1 MLRAAPRAFNSWDAI
16 KLFAI
21 LTMFIDH
28 SGAFIFTEETDRWLR
43 AVGRAAAPIFLF
55 LGGFASS
62 YRFKWD
68 LFILAMLMTVSDTM
82 LAGQLRTQNILVTII
97 LCRMLLDWLERKGKT
112 IKHPYQW
119 LIGSFAW
126 IGTVMLTQY
135 GTLGLMFA
143 LCGYARR
150 RSTLYSKQVQNRMLV
165 ISLVAFGAISWL
177 SFEFVAHEAAIMLVM
192 LAIVYWL
199 LSKLELRD
207 IDTGRCPKWLVWVGK
222 TLSTYS
228 GYVYALHL
236 IALEWITGIPF

>member
-1 MLRAAPRAFNSWDAI
+1 MVRAAPRAFNSWDAI

-21 LTMFIDH
+21 FTMFIDH

-43 AVGRAAAPIFLF
+43 AIGRSAAPIFLF
-55 LGGFASS
+55 LSGFASS

-68 LFILAMLMTVSDTM
+68 LFILAILMTVSDTI
-82 LAGQLRTQNILVTII
+82 LAGHLRTQNILVTII

-112 IKHPYQW
+112 IQHPYQW
-119 LIGSFAW
+119 LLGSFAW
-126 IGTVMLTQY
+126 IGTVMVTQY
-135 GTLGLMFA
+135 GTLGLMLA
-143 LCGYARR
+143 LCGYAKR
-150 RSTLYSKQVQNRMLV
+150 RSHLYSKQVQNRMLV

-177 SFEFVAHEAAIMLVM
+177 SFEFVAHEAAIVIAMLC
-192 LAIVYWL
+192 LVYWL
-199 LSKLELRD
+199 LSTFELRE
-207 IDTGRCPKWLVWVGK
+207 IDTSRYPAPLVWIGK